1 MASKYHTRYMSLAV
15 VLDTMVEKITLFELH
30 LDDAH
35 FSNAVGGTPEE
46 ATAML
51 EELDATDADVDEPDE
66 MSTDDLESSERSVG
80 RTLGRLAVLVVL
92 AVGVRTVARR
102 MLASDDEGVEDDADE
117 DSVAVDL
124 DDRVEA

>member
-1 MASKYHTRYMSLAV
+1 
-15 VLDTMVEKITLFELH
+15 MVKKITLFELH
-30 LDDAH
+30 LDDAR

-46 ATAML
+46 AAAML
-51 EELDATDADVDEPDE
+51 DEMDATDTDVDELDD
-66 MSTDDLESSERSVG
+66 MSTDGLETSGRSVG
-80 RTLGRLAVLVVL
+80 RRLAQAAFLVVL

-102 MLASDDEGVEDDADE
+102 MLASDDESVEDDADE

>member
-1 MASKYHTRYMSLAV
+1 
-15 VLDTMVEKITLFELH
+15 MVEKITLFELH
-30 LDDAH
+30 LDDAR

-46 ATAML
+46 AAAML
-51 EELDATDADVDEPDE
+51 EEMDATDLDADEIADLDA
-66 MSTDDLESSERSVG
+66 DDVESSGRSVG
-80 RTLGRLAVLVVL
+80 RTLGRLAALVVL

-102 MLASDDEGVEDDADE
+102 MLASDDDAVVDATGA